1 MRFIQRKFEGAL
13 GSMLFKLG
21 EKQSMKKS
29 KLISKTVYL
38 PKTDMTMHYL
48 ERNANECNDN
58 GEENP
63 TILFFHG
70 LSDQAKNLCFF
81 IASLEIPDNVRILVP
96 DAIGHGENLKRAK
109 MDANYKQPTPMDIL
123 ESMNEFLDMVNVS
136 PPCNLFGYSMGG
148 ALAYFLKYKRSDII
162 QKTVLLSPALECTI
176 DETFIDDFQSGK
188 KRHMCFES
196 REDVKLLMRDLSTP
210 NRKKKNPIPKFLLE
224 PIFRDQKRNA
234 PKGHYKK
241 MLEFLFENMGTSFL
255 GTDQD
260 IDKNSPRLVIWP
272 DNDFICSYQKGKDF
286 FRDSPFST
294 FETVNDCGHM
304 FHSDGTFILDLV
316 KPLVSQFLLEFSIE
330 FAQTAEG
337 LNDPGEANS
346 SSIDT
351 PPKPT
356 STGSIGLT
364 EASDHTASNVPSSQS
379 PTDADLMKVT
389 DPTLIIT
396 DPREANSSSID
407 TLPKP
412 TSTDSIGLTEVSGH
426 TTSNVPSPQS
436 PTDADPTEVTDPS
449 LILTDLGEAKSL
461 PIDTLPKPNPTDSIG
476 LSEASGHTVSNVPSS
491 QSPNDPMEVTDPSRF

>member
-1 MRFIQRKFEGAL
+1 MRVIQRKFEGAL
-13 GSMLFKLG
+13 GNILFKLG

-70 LSDQAKNLCFF
+70 LSDQAKNLCLF

-96 DAIGHGENLKRAK
+96 DAIGHGKDLKRAK
-109 MDANYKQPTPMDIL
+109 TDANYKQPTPMDIL

-176 DETFIDDFQSGK
+176 HKSFIDDFQSGK

-210 NRKKKNPIPKFLLE
+210 NRKKKNPIPRFLLE

-234 PKGHYKK
+234 PKGHYKE
-241 MLEFLFENMGTSFL
+241 MLEILFENMGTSFL
-255 GTDQD
+255 GTNQD
-260 IDKNSPRLVIWP
+260 IDKDSPRLVIWP
-272 DNDFICSYQKGKDF
+272 DNDFICSYEKGKDF
-286 FRDSPFST
+286 FRDSPFTT
-294 FETVNDCGHM
+294 FETMNDCGHM

-330 FAQTAEG
+330 IARTAED
-337 LNDPGEANS
+337 LTDPGETNS
-346 SSIDT
+346 SSIDA
-351 PPKPT
+351 PPK
-356 STGSIGLT
+356 
-364 EASDHTASNVPSSQS
+364 S
-379 PTDADLMKVT
+379 P
-389 DPTLIIT
+389 
-396 DPREANSSSID
+396 
-407 TLPKP
+407 
-412 TSTDSIGLTEVSGH
+412 STDSIGLT
-426 TTSNVPSPQS
+426 
-436 PTDADPTEVTDPS
+436 
-449 LILTDLGEAKSL
+449 
-461 PIDTLPKPNPTDSIG
+461 
-476 LSEASGHTVSNVPSS
+476 EASGHTVSNVPSS
-491 QSPNDPMEVTDPSRF
+491 QSPTDADQTKVTNPSLILNDPKEANSSSIDTLHQPNPTDSIELTKASGCTVSNVP